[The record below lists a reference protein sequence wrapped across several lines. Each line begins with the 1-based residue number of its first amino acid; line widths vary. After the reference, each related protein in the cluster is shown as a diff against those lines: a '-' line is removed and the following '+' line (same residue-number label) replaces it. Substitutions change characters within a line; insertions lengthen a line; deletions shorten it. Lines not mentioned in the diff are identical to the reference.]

1 MKSPNLNKTASSF
14 QAWYAL
20 PNPTCRL
27 FQWVMLFF
35 FCIYYVGLHVVL
47 HISDSIEHLNFKVWV
62 DFSASIPIC
71 FKQSQRTPS
80 PQEQLKTCEDMK
92 CLRRL
97 MDSGWV
103 REWLLPE
110 LSLGSSAMLN
120 CRFRRS
126 TKNIIYNIY
135 IFPLRNLTN
144 RYQKIMSYLK
154 QGVTFSKAHHFG
166 YPAVSFRGC
175 DIWFGNGNGYG
186 TLPIPM
192 LIGRGSCWCNM
203 NGIDY
208 KRWHAH

>member
-135 IFPLRNLTN
+135 IYFHSEIWPIDTKKSCHIWSKESPFPRPIILGIQPLVFGGVIYGLVMGMGMAP
-144 RYQKIMSYLK
+144 YQF
-154 QGVTFSKAHHFG
+154 Q
-166 YPAVSFRGC
+166 C
-175 DIWFGNGNGYG
+175 
-186 TLPIPM
+186 
-192 LIGRGSCWCNM
+192 
-203 NGIDY
+203 
-208 KRWHAH
+208 